1 MENITEIITEAV
13 SSSNTMS
20 TQELALAS
28 RKLASGRLSP
38 QAMR

>member
-1 MENITEIITEAV
+1 MENISEIINEAV
-13 SSSNTMS
+13 SSTNTMS
-20 TQELALAS
+20 TQDLALAS